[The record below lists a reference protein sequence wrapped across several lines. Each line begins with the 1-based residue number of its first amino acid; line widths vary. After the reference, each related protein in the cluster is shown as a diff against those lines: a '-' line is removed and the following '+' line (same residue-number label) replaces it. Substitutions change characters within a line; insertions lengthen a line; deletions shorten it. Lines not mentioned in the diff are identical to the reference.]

1 MFAVINTGGNTDA
14 PFKVSFFAGDSEKP
28 FDEVTLTGI
37 DSKEVIEVSTVW
49 SAENVDRLRV
59 VVDRDHVVPVGVA
72 NQVAV
77 PHLPS
82 QETQVAVAQNDV
94 GVHPKSISQRES
106 EGFVAFNKRFEDW

>member
-1 MFAVINTGGNTDA
+1 MSS
-14 PFKVSFFAGDSEKP
+14 PS
-28 FDEVTLTGI
+28 
-37 DSKEVIEVSTVW
+37 
-49 SAENVDRLRV
+49 LRV
-59 VVDRDHVVPVGVA
+59 EEEDDGNVADVLVGVA

-106 EGFVAFNKRFEDW
+106 EGFIAFNKRFEDW